1 MPLCIKLKRHGQDD
15 GIVTL
20 QKQETSKERQ
30 NLKIVD
36 SRIQCASTIFLSVI
50 TESPATAGDNI
61 PTVHTGTKYSKDH
74 GRKYPPK
81 DKKTNKPRSVY
92 SDILCYNCNGKGH
105 IACDCCRGQMQKPNV
120 QGSNYHRQNFKNQG
134 YQSQQNSSQNHQNEP
149 RRENDYQGYKQ
160 STLKIRGPSNI
171 HKDRYRQNHVSQF
184 SGRFS

>member
-74 GRKYPPK
+74 GRKYSPK
-81 DKKTNKPRSVY
+81 DKKQTNPGLC
-92 SDILCYNCNGKGH
+92 ILIFCVTIVMAKVILHVIVVGDKC
-105 IACDCCRGQMQKPNV
+105 
-120 QGSNYHRQNFKNQG
+120 KNQMCRVLIIIHRI
-134 YQSQQNSSQNHQNEP
+134 S
-149 RRENDYQGYKQ
+149 
-160 STLKIRGPSNI
+160 KIRAINHNKI
-171 HKDRYRQNHVSQF
+171 VLRTTKMNHV
-184 SGRFS
+184 GRMITRVINNPL